1 MLCFYATV
9 LDVEAFERLLGPC
22 MNIMKRNIDDYED
35 QLVRIF
41 GSKTNITD
49 IRWKHYVG
57 SYSLECTYFHTVL
70 TPLLFILAVIWVS
83 KLICCIGDC
92 VYYGDKCQH
101 VRCVVDTCP
110 ILFIIRHQN
119 FTMCHWCCF
128 SCSKRSTVIFGTVAW
143 TFGT

>member
-1 MLCFYATV
+1 MLQQEKTKFVAVYWNEVWRQQHGIIQVWCCIVVDINGYGSYNYVSYIFVLFFATV

-57 SYSLECTYFHTVL
+57 SYSPECTYFQNVL
-70 TPLLFILAVIWVS
+70 SPLLFILIS
-83 KLICCIGDC
+83 DMS
-92 VYYGDKCQH
+92 
-101 VRCVVDTCP
+101 
-110 ILFIIRHQN
+110 F
-119 FTMCHWCCF
+119 
-128 SCSKRSTVIFGTVAW
+128 
-143 TFGT
+143 